1 MERQLYLQNGIPC
14 HMGKNVSRFF
24 HCETWQKLWFL
35 RKTKSYRIEFT
46 IWAYILLAHDK
57 NWSFPSL
64 YHIYFIIQ
72 FINPQRW
79 NNVRTTLSLQRC
91 KIQRWINVETSTL
104 KSLTLKQR
112 WSLVDQRNI
121 FHRCFNVEVPAR
133 GDFLYFCRQVFID
146 CLPYIFYYIII
157 WWSRRAF
164 DTFRTLC
171 CFHIL
176 FH

>member
-14 HMGKNVSRFF
+14 HRGKNVSRFF
-24 HCETWQKLWFL
+24 HCETWQKLWLL
-35 RKTKSYRIEFT
+35 RKTKWYRIKFT

-72 FINPQRW
+72 FINNPQCW

-112 WSLVDQRNI
+112 WSLVDQRNNHI
-121 FHRCFNVEVPAR
+121 STLLQRWSAR
-133 GDFLYFCRQVFID
+133 WDTLGNDICA
-146 CLPYIFYYIII
+146 I
-157 WWSRRAF
+157 WQNQ
-164 DTFRTLC
+164 LVYL
-171 CFHIL
+171 H
-176 FH
+176 